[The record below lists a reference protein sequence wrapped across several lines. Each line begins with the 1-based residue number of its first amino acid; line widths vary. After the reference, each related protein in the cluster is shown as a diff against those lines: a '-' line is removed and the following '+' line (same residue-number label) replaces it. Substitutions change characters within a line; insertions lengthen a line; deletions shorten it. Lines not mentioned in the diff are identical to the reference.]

1 MAETHRYE
9 QDQLRREAGEW
20 FVIMNDENV
29 SEEDER
35 EFKRWLA
42 RGALHR
48 ATYNRIAGLHS
59 AGKRVDWENL
69 PPPKPVR
76 GTAKRVWITVIGCM
90 ALIGFVAWRASGAPA
105 FWPEADTTQMAQGH
119 ADASLQY
126 STEAGE
132 VREFSLPDGSRLTL
146 DGDTTIRA
154 WFRSG
159 ERRLRLGRGRA
170 RFDVAH
176 EERPFVVDAGDSE
189 IVAVGTVFD
198 VAFRDKRTVE
208 IHLLRGAIDVRR
220 AQSAGKAEP
229 IRLEPGDELR
239 YAIEGSGNSA
249 SVQKRGTEADW
260 TEGVIEGSGLVVRNT
275 KSAIIIGR
283 AGTPRS
289 PDQVETAEQEITVT
303 GSRIKGARLASPEIR
318 IDRGDIQRAGFGD
331 LGEAVRSIP
340 QNFGGGQ
347 NPGVGK
353 G

>member
-9 QDQLRREAGEW
+9 QDQVRREAGEW

-260 TEGVIEGSGLVVRNT
+260 TEGVSEAQEARVADLIARVNNRSATKIYLEDPAIAPRIVSGLNGIDDPELLAENLSNLYDLQITRSGNR
-275 KSAIIIGR
+275 II
-283 AGTPRS
+283 
-289 PDQVETAEQEITVT
+289 
-303 GSRIKGARLASPEIR
+303 L
-318 IDRGDIQRAGFGD
+318 GD
-331 LGEAVRSIP
+331 P
-340 QNFGGGQ
+340 Q
-347 NPGVGK
+347 K
-353 G
+353 